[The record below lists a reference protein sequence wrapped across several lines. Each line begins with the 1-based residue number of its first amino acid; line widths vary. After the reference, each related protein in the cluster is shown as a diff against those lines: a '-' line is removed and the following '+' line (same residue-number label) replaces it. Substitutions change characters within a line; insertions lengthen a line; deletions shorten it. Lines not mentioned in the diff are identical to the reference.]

1 MDRIDNYKEIRAV
14 YDDDIIRVYQAYS
27 PVIADEAV
35 KKGTFGEH
43 FKMGRMTWIKPSFLW
58 MMFRCGWATKKDQE
72 RVLGIDIRR
81 EGFDHALQ
89 HSVLSTYKAE
99 TGLSHEQWQ
108 EMVKNSDVR
117 VQWDPEKDIYGNDL
131 PYRSIQIGLRG
142 NAVYEYVNS
151 WIVNIEDITDHVKQL
166 DKMRQGGS
174 DISEL
179 LPKERV
185 YPLEPLAGW

>member
-35 KKGTFGEH
+35 KKGTFGVH

-72 RVLGIDIRR
+72 RVLAIDIHRR
-81 EGFDHALQ
+81 DFDNAIQ
-89 HSVLSTYKAE
+89 RSVLSSYKAE
-99 TGLSHEQWQ
+99 TGLKYEQWQ
-108 EMVKNSDVR
+108 EMVKTSDVR

-131 PYRSIQIGLRG
+131 SYRSIQIGLRG

-151 WIVNIEDITDHVKQL
+151 WIVNIEDITDHVKKL
-166 DKMRQGGS
+166 DKMRQEGS
-174 DISEL
+174 DINGL
-179 LPKERV
+179 LPEERV
-185 YPLEPLAGW
+185 YPLKPLAGW